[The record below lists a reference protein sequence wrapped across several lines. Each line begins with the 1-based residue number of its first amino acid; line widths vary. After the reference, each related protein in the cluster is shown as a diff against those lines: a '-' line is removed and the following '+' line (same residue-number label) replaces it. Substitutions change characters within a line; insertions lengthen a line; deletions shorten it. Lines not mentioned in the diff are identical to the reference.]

1 MFCTFFCFWFF
12 CYNKS
17 DGFTNV
23 NFTYVQF
30 SGIFQCFR
38 KKEIHEIYTQVQ
50 SIQFH
55 FSQKETSMATG
66 IGLKRSIQW
75 KWSKNKQ
82 QPSNLKVSQLDPIWV
97 QWRSILF
104 KRITICQR
112 NKRVPFRPSKAEKCK
127 YFENEMERKR
137 WIECIKKWIACGSA
151 TPTTMKAK
159 TPSNLACF
167 VFMCTLHSTQKLT
180 LAQNWLRCIGCE
192 YQLSSITKYIHM
204 SDDFWLFFCAAQQQ
218 QWQQPKKRVWLHW
231 WNVK

>member
-1 MFCTFFCFWFF
+1 MNSPMWIAHMFNCRVYFNAFGRRKFMKYTPKYSQF
-12 CYNKS
+12 
-17 DGFTNV
+17 
-23 NFTYVQF
+23 NF
-30 SGIFQCFR
+30 IFP
-38 KKEIHEIYTQVQ
+38 KKE
-50 SIQFH
+50 
-55 FSQKETSMATG
+55 KSMATG

-82 QPSNLKVSQLDPIWV
+82 QPSNLKVIQLDPIWV

-151 TPTTMKAK
+151 TPSTMKAK
-159 TPSNLACF
+159 APSNLACF

-180 LAQNWLRCIGCE
+180 LAQNWLRCIGCVNTNWV
-192 YQLSSITKYIHM
+192 Q
-204 SDDFWLFFCAAQQQ
+204 
-218 QWQQPKKRVWLHW
+218 
-231 WNVK
+231 